1 MPSRRLLAGP
11 VLSLLVLAACMV
23 FLTRSTAAAVTGT
36 ATSVNDADISTR
48 GTSFS
53 YSGAWQT
60 GTGFAKY
67 HSDDHYSDSVGATA
81 VLRFRGRVSPSA
93 ARLQRI
99 TATPVSRS
107 TATPPL

>member
-23 FLTRSTAAAVTGT
+23 FLARSTAAAVTGT

-48 GTSFS
+48 GTGFS

-81 VLRFRGRVSPSA
+81 VLRFRGTSVTLRGALA
-93 ARLQRI
+93 AHH
-99 TATPVSRS
+99 
-107 TATPPL
+107 